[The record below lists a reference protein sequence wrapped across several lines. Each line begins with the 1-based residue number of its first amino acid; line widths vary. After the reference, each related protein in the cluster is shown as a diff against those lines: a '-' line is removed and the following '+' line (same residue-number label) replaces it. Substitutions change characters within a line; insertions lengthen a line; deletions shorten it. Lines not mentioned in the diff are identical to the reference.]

1 MRSLIGFPWEEKPCH
16 NFLGTV
22 AAVGGWQGGLVRDTI
37 KPLNENGRRAI
48 IQYDLDVEQA
58 SEKTK
63 IKAVGQTV
71 KGVGIYEAK
80 PGKQGTSG

>member
-1 MRSLIGFPWEEKPCH
+1 MRSLIGFPWEKKPCH

-22 AAVGGWQGGLVRDTI
+22 AAVGGWQGGWCETQSSPSM
-37 KPLNENGRRAI
+37 KTAI